1 TCHGA
6 VATSLPH
13 MGLLS
18 RLFGNQGGVRDLL
31 ADLTEDYRAEA
42 AQAALLRAHAERAR
56 YPQAASAL
64 GALAE
69 TEERHAEWLRM
80 RLLALGGQPPPAP
93 RATAGR
99 HHQWERAVA
108 ARHARRE
115 LAAAGG
121 RSEHAARSPRIVR
134 RSRHD
139 YSDGLLASASFR
151 RRATPSRAAR
161 AGARAPGS
169 RRARGRGPRASAW
182 DGGSPPR

>member
-1 TCHGA
+1 
-6 VATSLPH
+6 

-69 TEERHAEWLRM
+69 TEERHAGWLRM

-93 RATAGR
+93 RATAGGNN
-99 HHQWERAVA
+99 QWERAVA
-108 ARHARRE
+108 A
-115 LAAAGG
+115 L
-121 RSEHAARSPRIVR
+121 HAAQ
-134 RSRHD
+134 
-139 YSDGLLASASFR
+139 AKR
-151 RRATPSRAAR
+151 RRLVEQTAH
-161 AGARAPGS
+161 
-169 RRARGRGPRASAW
+169 W
-182 DGGSPPR
+182 DSEEPEVVALLRQIAQEDQSQLPVYEALIMRSDPQSID

>member
-1 TCHGA
+1 
-6 VATSLPH
+6 

-93 RATAGR
+93 RATAGGNN
-99 HHQWERAVA
+99 QWERAVA
-108 ARHARRE
+108 A
-115 LAAAGG
+115 L
-121 RSEHAARSPRIVR
+121 HAAQ
-134 RSRHD
+134 
-139 YSDGLLASASFR
+139 AKR
-151 RRATPSRAAR
+151 RRLVEQIAHWDPEEPEMAALL
-161 AGARAPGS
+161 
-169 RRARGRGPRASAW
+169 RRIEQEDQGQQPVYEALIMRSDPQSI
-182 DGGSPPR
+182 D